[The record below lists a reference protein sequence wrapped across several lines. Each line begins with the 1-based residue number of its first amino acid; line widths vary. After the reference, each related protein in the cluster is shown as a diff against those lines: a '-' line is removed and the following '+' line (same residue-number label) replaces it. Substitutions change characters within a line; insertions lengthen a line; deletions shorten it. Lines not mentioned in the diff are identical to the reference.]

1 MHTAQH
7 NVQLAAVVRNLL
19 LLHKAF
25 CNDMAHNEA
34 ALWVAMVLYSANH
47 GLAEGTS
54 ASAICMHST
63 PWQAQ

>member
-25 CNDMAHNEA
+25 CNDMAHIEA

-47 GLAEGTS
+47 GLAEGT
-54 ASAICMHST
+54 
-63 PWQAQ
+63 